1 MKKIIKIG
9 IPIVSFFLLIAC
21 GNNENKKQE
30 NPQDS
35 ETSVPISK
43 EPEIRI
49 NDDLLNA
56 IYSQYAHLTVALTN
70 DNLAEAK
77 LAANG
82 IEAGAR
88 EISNNS
94 NLAAIAASIVS
105 APDIA
110 KQRAAYSRLSNEMVA
125 LLKKAG
131 MAEAELY
138 VEYCPMAFDNK
149 GAVWISSTKEVRNP
163 YFGEKML
170 KCGEVKEV
178 IK

>member
-9 IPIVSFFLLIAC
+9 IPIVSIFLLIAC

-30 NPQDS
+30 NPKDS

-43 EPEIRI
+43 EAEIRI
-49 NDDLLNA
+49 NDDVLNA
-56 IYSQYAHLTVALTN
+56 IYSQYAHLTVALTQ

-77 LAANG
+77 LAANA

-88 EISNNS
+88 QISNNS
-94 NLAAIAASIVS
+94 TLAVSAAAIVS
-105 APDIA
+105 APDIEN
-110 KQRAAYSRLSNEMVA
+110 QRAAYSKLSNELIY

-131 MAEAELY
+131 MTQAELY

-163 YFGEKML
+163 YFGAKML
-170 KCGEVKEV
+170 KCGEVKET

>member
-1 MKKIIKIG
+1 MKKLIKIG
-9 IPIVSFFLLIAC
+9 IPISSLFLLIAC
-21 GNNENKKQE
+21 GNGESNKKEVQQ
-30 NPQDS
+30 NNKV
-35 ETSVPISK
+35 SVPILK
-43 EPEIRI
+43 NPAIRI
-49 NDDLLNA
+49 NDDILNA
-56 IYSQYAHLTVALTN
+56 IYSHYVHLTAALAQ

-77 LAANG
+77 LAANA

-94 NLAAIAASIVS
+94 NLAESAASIVS
-105 APDIA
+105 APDIN
-110 KQRAAYSRLSNEMVA
+110 KQRAAYSKLSDEMVA

-131 MAEAELY
+131 MAQAELY

-170 KCGEVKEV
+170 NCGEVKEI

>member
-9 IPIVSFFLLIAC
+9 IPIVSIFLLIAC
-21 GNNENKKQE
+21 GNSENKKQE

-35 ETSVPISK
+35 EASASIPK
-43 EPEIRI
+43 DNAIRI
-49 NDDLLNA
+49 DDDVLNA
-56 IYSQYAHLTVALTN
+56 IYSQYVHLTVALTQ

-77 LAANG
+77 LAANA
-82 IEAGAR
+82 IEAGAS
-88 EISNNS
+88 EINNS
-94 NLAAIAASIVS
+94 NLAAFAAAIVS
-105 APDIA
+105 APDID
-110 KQRAAYSRLSNEMVA
+110 KQRAAYSKLSNEMVG

-149 GAVWISSTKEVRNP
+149 GAVWVSSTKEVRNP

-170 KCGEVKEV
+170 NCGEVKEI

>member
-1 MKKIIKIG
+1 MKKLIKTG
-9 IPIVSFFLLIAC
+9 IPISVIFLLIAC
-21 GNNENKKQE
+21 GNNENKKKE
-30 NPQDS
+30 IPQKNK
-35 ETSVPISK
+35 TSIVIPK
-43 EPEIRI
+43 ESVVKI
-49 NDDLLNA
+49 NDDILNA
-56 IYSQYAHLTVALTN
+56 IYSQYAHLTVALTQ
-70 DNLAEAK
+70 DNVAEAK
-77 LAANG
+77 LAANA

-94 NLAAIAASIVS
+94 NLAASAAAIVS
-105 APDIA
+105 APNIE
-110 KQRAAYSRLSNEMVA
+110 KQRAAYSNLSNEMVG

-131 MAEAELY
+131 MAQAELY

-170 KCGEVKEV
+170 KCGEVKET

>member
-9 IPIVSFFLLIAC
+9 IQILSTFLLIAC

-30 NPQDS
+30 NPKDS

-43 EPEIRI
+43 EAKIRI
-49 NDDLLNA
+49 NDDVLNA
-56 IYSQYAHLTVALTN
+56 IYGQYAHLTVALTQ

-77 LAANG
+77 LAANA

-94 NLAAIAASIVS
+94 NLAASAASIVS
-105 APDIA
+105 APDIE
-110 KQRAAYSRLSNEMVA
+110 KQRAAYSKLSNEMVV

-170 KCGEVKEV
+170 KCGEVKEI